1 MLACN
6 TPRLGLLV
14 VRSNQGMFGEGSF
27 SVLAKDEDSGVF
39 VERKICFGGSELA

>member
-14 VRSNQGMFGEGSF
+14 VGSNQRMFGEGSF

-39 VERKICFGGSELA
+39 VERKIKLFGSELA